1 MECKKKM
8 DGIKKKIPSE
18 MKEILD
24 KERVREGREVRW
36 GREADEAGRW
46 EQVKQA

>member
-24 KERVREGREVRW
+24 KERVREGGEGMERGEVREG
-36 GREADEAGRW
+36 GR
-46 EQVKQA
+46 